1 MSTSIEVSDASVNE
15 HAQLEWMLK
24 TKYPEAPEI
33 FFRQYEAVSDAF
45 APGFKR
51 QWSSADSLR
60 RVKKRNMAGPKYTQT
75 KKKVDAVRSSLTK
88 RLPVALLPNQTTAMY
103 LLQKFPEFS
112 RLPEA
117 PLASLA
123 PVASP
128 VTVPLLF
135 LACLLQ
141 CSFIFVHMLA
151 VLFSV
156 SACDGKVADADAAP
170 ATLLRKIKLATPE
183 VDKEGIK
190 TASWF
195 TDDGALVADGRGGSE
210 KGANKKLSFCFWISR
225 SDFFFPLFHPVSPNK
240 PYEASKRFAE
250 KKKAAAAAKGV
261 RSEANIPIDLS
272 FI

>member
-1 MSTSIEVSDASVNE
+1 
-15 HAQLEWMLK
+15 
-24 TKYPEAPEI
+24 
-33 FFRQYEAVSDAF
+33 
-45 APGFKR
+45 
-51 QWSSADSLR
+51 
-60 RVKKRNMAGPKYTQT
+60 
-75 KKKVDAVRSSLTK
+75 
-88 RLPVALLPNQTTAMY
+88 
-103 LLQKFPEFS
+103 
-112 RLPEA
+112 
-117 PLASLA
+117 
-123 PVASP
+123 
-128 VTVPLLF
+128 
-135 LACLLQ
+135 
-141 CSFIFVHMLA
+141 MLA

-250 KKKAAAAAKGV
+250 RKRSSSSSERSAL
-261 RSEANIPIDLS
+261 RSEHTD
-272 FI
+272 